1 MVCITRSPMTAAWS
15 CWNGLALAAQ
25 TDQFKQMIVN
35 DESGLILN
43 LFHKRLK
50 VFRPRD
56 LDRLTTAT
64 THEMVT
70 MA

>member
-1 MVCITRSPMTAAWS
+1 MTAALS

-25 TDQFKQMIVN
+25 TDQLKQMIFN

-50 VFRPRD
+50 VFCPRD
-56 LDRLTTAT
+56 LDRLLTAT
-64 THEMVT
+64 AHQMVAMT
-70 MA
+70 